1 MLEVSDGRK
10 LAADRFKCGSN
21 VGILLRRRNR
31 GDAVQ
36 HLKRAALRRPQRKA
50 ACDGVDVPVH
60 TPRCPFGFVS
70 SSAAILVFMS
80 STKLSHT
87 NPYLRDRAARE
98 RGVFASVA
106 SSSAI
111 EGIHAPFKTAS
122 RSGKLVSA
130 GDKAIP
136 RNPITRAKR

>member
-1 MLEVSDGRK
+1 
-10 LAADRFKCGSN
+10 
-21 VGILLRRRNR
+21 
-31 GDAVQ
+31 
-36 HLKRAALRRPQRKA
+36 
-50 ACDGVDVPVH
+50 
-60 TPRCPFGFVS
+60 
-70 SSAAILVFMS
+70 MS

-87 NPYLRDRAARE
+87 NPYLRDRAARA

-122 RSGKLVSA
+122 LSGKFVSV

-136 RNPITRAKR
+136 RNSITRAKR